1 MTRRWLMAL
10 GIAALCVLALWYADA
25 SGRSARR
32 GPDARGPRVLTANT
46 SRELYALLTASGA
59 HGARLVYLSA
69 YLHFVPEDAAPES
82 VVVGS
87 FVPIPG
93 HSLLRAYEHGLD
105 HTNFL
110 WLLMQAGVAR
120 RVEHVLPP
128 GKYASRMKDAEG
140 VSGLWVRDGY
150 ALTHEYGS
158 ARVLSPAPMPSD
170 NADVLLLGID
180 ASYMAH
186 AGAEDVLGMIASSGM
201 SPDLVVLNMAL
212 DNPDVTESGREG
224 LRALAP
230 EVEALA
236 GGGAR

>member
-1 MTRRWLMAL
+1 VTRRWLMAL
-10 GIAALCVLALWYADA
+10 AIVALCALALWYADA

-32 GPDARGPRVLTANT
+32 GPDGSQTRVLTVSN
-46 SRELYALLTASGA
+46 SRELYTLLSGSGA
-59 HGARLVYLSA
+59 HGARLVYMSA
-69 YLHFVPEDAAPES
+69 HLHFVPEDAAPES
-82 VVVGS
+82 AVAGS

-93 HSLLRAYEHGLD
+93 YSLLAAYERGLD

-128 GKYASRMKDAEG
+128 GEYASRMRDAEG
-140 VSGLWVRDGY
+140 SAGLWVRGGH
-150 ALTHEYGS
+150 AITHEYGS

-170 NADVLLLGID
+170 NADVVLLGMD

-201 SPDLVVLNMAL
+201 SPALVVLNMAL
-212 DNPDVTESGREG
+212 DNPDVTESGRET
-224 LRALAP
+224 LRALFP
-230 EVEALA
+230 EIESLV